1 MKPCAK
7 NRKLIAWLALG
18 ELDVRKASA
27 LREHLAV
34 CDGCRCYWEEIC
46 RVNDKLA
53 AAKPTPNVQA
63 SESFYQRVAEKLD
76 AHEAGSIGENLT
88 ALIRTAMLNWRL
100 VLPATAA
107 LLIAAFALVIFWQPP
122 RQAPP
127 APPAVQV
134 VSAPGS
140 ESDLAPTLANYQMI
154 ASQSLGKLDEV
165 LTEQGNK
172 ALPPAPIYTA
182 STFRLANASF

>member
-1 MKPCAK
+1 MKPCSK

-34 CDGCRCYWEEIC
+34 CDGCRRYLEEISN
-46 RVNDKLA
+46 VTQKLA
-53 AAKPTPNVQA
+53 AAQPASDVQA
-63 SESFYQRVAEKLD
+63 SESFHQRVTEKLQ
-76 AHEAGSIGENLT
+76 AHESGPVLENLT
-88 ALIRTAMLNWRL
+88 ALIRGAMLNWR
-100 VLPATAA
+100 VALPVVAA
-107 LLIAAFALVIFWQPP
+107 LLIAAFALATLRQPP
-122 RQAPP
+122 RSAPP
-127 APPAVQV
+127 APPAVQAASV
-134 VSAPGS
+134 PGS